1 MLNRCSIYVH
11 FCEVKSARRAFTN
24 NNWRNNLWSIAVVS
38 MYTFAKSKVRD
49 ELLPIVIGEI
59 TRARPLPLYA
69 FSITLY
75 LDFFILRYC
84 YD

>member
-11 FCEVKSARRAFTN
+11 FCEVKSARRASTN
-24 NNWRNNLWSIAVVS
+24 SNWRNNLCSIAVVS

-59 TRARPLPLYA
+59 TRARPLTSWKIWRIFKRKGGVADLASP
-69 FSITLY
+69 
-75 LDFFILRYC
+75 
-84 YD
+84 